1 MSPELASIWESY
13 TKTNRD
19 INNQHLK
26 DLARV
31 GVGALV
37 SGASA
42 LPIFNIP
49 YVGTGLGGALFETG
63 NAIMQGKNAKD
74 IAKDAGKGFVIGETV
89 GAIPYV
95 GKVAGKTKA
104 GQAVANQASNFANRL
119 AETKIGQKV
128 AEIAPKVEDVLMTD
142 IKAFNPNKQTAYHGS
157 PYDFAKFSNE
167 AIGTGEGAQ
176 AHGMGHYAAKSK
188 NIGEKYREN
197 ITTLKQLTDTNNPRN
212 KYIDLKRTINSME
225 ELKKKSVI
233 NNPIVDEVL
242 NEAKLK
248 MTELQKKYK
257 PEQYLNDSTGQL
269 YKLSIPKDDVMLREG
284 ATLAE
289 QPKLLNRLGMNNT
302 DNVEQEMTNLLD
314 YIKNND

>member
-13 TKTNRD
+13 TKTNQD
-19 INNQHLK
+19 IKNQHLK

-104 GQAVANQASNFANRL
+104 GQAVANQASNFANRI

-142 IKAFNPNKQTAYHGS
+142 IKAFNPFKQTQTAYHGS
-157 PYDFAKFSNE
+157 PADFNKFSNE
-167 AIGTGEGAQ
+167 AIGSGEGNQ
-176 AHGMGHYAAKSK
+176 VHGYGHYVAKNK
-188 NIGEKYREN
+188 NIADERYR
-197 ITTLKQLTDTNNPRN
+197 
-212 KYIDLKRTINSME
+212 KR
-225 ELKKKSVI
+225 LC
-233 NNPIVDEVL
+233 
-242 NEAKLK
+242 
-248 MTELQKKYK
+248 
-257 PEQYLNDSTGQL
+257 
-269 YKLSIPKDDVMLREG
+269 
-284 ATLAE
+284 
-289 QPKLLNRLGMNNT
+289 
-302 DNVEQEMTNLLD
+302 
-314 YIKNND
+314 